1 LSENQEAL
9 SWMDVNNDD
18 DNDDSKYDPDDDE
31 NWDTSDDES
40 GDDNSDESGDDNS
53 DNDNDDSDNSE
64 ILMMT
69 IRLQVRTII
78 ILRAYKLTSV

>member
-1 LSENQEAL
+1 MSENQEAL

-40 GDDNSDESGDDNS
+40 GDDNSD
-53 DNDNDDSDNSE
+53 NDNDDSDNSE